1 MSYVEF
7 IKKFYDAFKN
17 KDVKTCL
24 ELCHDQIEWQT
35 AEGMPNGGKFIGKKE
50 VFEKY
55 FPKMFENFKEFHAVP
70 EQFTD
75 MKDHVTVNGRYQG
88 ISKHDKKFDVPFSH
102 VYLIQEGKI
111 VQFRQ
116 FTDTEKIQESLN

>member
-50 VFEKY
+50 VFENY
-55 FPKMFENFKEFHAVP
+55 FPKMLENFKEFHAVP

-75 MKDHVTVNGRYQG
+75 MKDHVTVNGRSQG
-88 ISKHDKKFDVPFSH
+88 IVKKVSYDD
-102 VYLIQEGKI
+102 GKTWISIPEVRNIRI
-111 VQFRQ
+111 V
-116 FTDTEKIQESLN
+116 D